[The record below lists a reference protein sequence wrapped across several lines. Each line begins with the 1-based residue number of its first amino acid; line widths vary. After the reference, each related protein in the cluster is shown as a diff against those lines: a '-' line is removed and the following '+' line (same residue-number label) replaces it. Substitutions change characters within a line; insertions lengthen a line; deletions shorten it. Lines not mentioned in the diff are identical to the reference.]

1 MKKKQENHFLLF
13 VGVFLVCL
21 GYFGWFT
28 AELDNKIL
36 RKEILTIKYKALT
49 QVAANDI
56 HKYSND

>member
-1 MKKKQENHFLLF
+1 MKKNQENHFLVF
-13 VGVFLVCL
+13 MGVFLVCL

-36 RKEILTIKYKALT
+36 RKEIISIKYKALSE
-49 QVAANDI
+49 VSMNDL